1 MFNLK
6 LSIFS
11 SADLK
16 ISTVVALGDEHI
28 ILTGHNTRK
37 DFGNE

>member
-1 MFNLK
+1 MFSLK
-6 LSIFS
+6 SFIFS
-11 SADLK
+11 SADLN

-37 DFGNE
+37 EFGNE